1 MKAPAVLA
9 THASTMGPV
18 VLTQGSGLTTHV
30 PVQPNGRDP
39 IAEKVSGYINARI
52 YPVSIYSRSTIASP
66 AKRHLNGV
74 SLVSRLRTDFIYAY
88 YDWVSPRKK
97 NLFQGLQSS
106 RT

>member
-39 IAEKVSGYINARI
+39 LAEKVSGCINTRKH
-52 YPVSIYSRSTIASP
+52 PVSIHSRSTIASP
-66 AKRHLNGV
+66 EESHV
-74 SLVSRLRTDFIYAY
+74 SKL
-88 YDWVSPRKK
+88 
-97 NLFQGLQSS
+97 
-106 RT
+106 